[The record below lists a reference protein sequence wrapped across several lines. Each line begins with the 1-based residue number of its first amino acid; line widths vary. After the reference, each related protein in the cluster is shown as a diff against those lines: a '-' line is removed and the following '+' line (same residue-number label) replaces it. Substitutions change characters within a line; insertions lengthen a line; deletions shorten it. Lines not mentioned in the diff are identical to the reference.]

1 MSKSLF
7 SFLRQR
13 EILNILIGDTTIA
26 QKDGYNIAMPQ
37 LTGSMLKSRMYRF
50 GDACPLEG
58 CSRWV
63 LMDNL
68 LEFAI
73 ANQRESD
80 LLFYW
85 FSREH
90 FTSLRSLN
98 DQCKIE
104 AAHRDIVESVLSEIN
119 THLFLS
125 GNKLIKS
132 SNRFMIIPVQSN
144 PVFELPAVQNINVEY
159 IRSLR
164 ERCADDIATG
174 NYDSVITKS
183 RTLIEEILIYIL
195 EKNNIEIAAKGEI
208 KKLYAQFKTRYNMNT
223 QKGFC
228 ERVNKL
234 LSGLETILQAI
245 AEMRNMNSDAHGVG
259 QNRIN
264 IKKRDAQLVINS
276 AMIFSEYLL
285 ETYENNL

>member
-26 QKDGYNIAMPQ
+26 KKDGYNIAMPQ
-37 LTGSMLKSRMYRF
+37 LTGSMLKSRMYCF

-104 AAHRDIVESVLSEIN
+104 AAHRDIVESVLGEIN

-132 SNRFMIIPVQSN
+132 SNRFMIIPVQSD

>member
-132 SNRFMIIPVQSN
+132 SNRFMIIPVQSD

-285 ETYENNL
+285 ETYENHL